1 MKLKQLYDRV
11 IETTGLE
18 VLTIG
23 SLQTAISNCMAD
35 LTSRGYRLYKEITL
49 QNVEEEDIVVNEV
62 GYIEIKIP
70 VSQVR
75 KVLYTKIFLPQYGIV
90 AKRYSLSN
98 PNVQKNWF
106 MGRFR
111 SWIGSHRAIFYI
123 KEDHLIIEYDMEL
136 NDIVDFKFGYYS
148 RLVAPTLTD
157 SLSDEENL
165 ENIDI
170 DIREE
175 FEDAL
180 VFYAAYFYHSRF
192 VKDTEKIQM
201 YLNQYK
207 WYVEDITHELAY
219 EDEFFEEDSIVHVEE

>member
-11 IETTGLE
+11 VETTGLD

-23 SLQTAISNCMAD
+23 SLQTAVSNCMAD
-35 LTSRGYRLYKEITL
+35 LTSRGYRLFKEISF
-49 QNVEEEDIVVNEV
+49 NEIDEEDVIANEI

-70 VSQVR
+70 VSQIR

-98 PNVQKNWF
+98 PNVQKNWY
-106 MGRFR
+106 MNRFR
-111 SWIGSHRAIFYI
+111 SWIGPNRAIFYI
-123 KEDHLIIEYDMEL
+123 KDDRLIIEYDMEL
-136 NDIVDFKFGYYS
+136 QAIVNFKFGYYS
-148 RLVAPTLTD
+148 KLMAPVIAESLTD
-157 SLSDEENL
+157 EQNL
-165 ENIDI
+165 ANIDI

-180 VFYAAYFYHSRF
+180 VFYAAYFYYTRF
-192 VKDTEKIQM
+192 VKDAEKIQM

>member
-11 IETTGLE
+11 METTGLE

-35 LTSRGYRLYKEITL
+35 LTSRGYRLFKEISL
-49 QNVEEEDIVVNEV
+49 EEIDEDDIIANEV
-62 GYIEIKIP
+62 GYIEVKIP
-70 VSQVR
+70 VSQIR

-98 PNVQKNWF
+98 PNVQKNWY
-106 MGRFR
+106 MNRFR
-111 SWIGSHRAIFYI
+111 SWIGSNRAIFYI
-123 KEDHLIIEYDMEL
+123 KDDRLIIEYDMEL
-136 NDIVDFKFGYYS
+136 QSVVNFKFGYYS
-148 RLVAPTLTD
+148 KLIAPVLAN

-165 ENIDI
+165 ENVDI

-180 VFYAAYFYHSRF
+180 VFYAAYFYYSRF
-192 VKDTEKIQM
+192 VKDQEKITM
-201 YLNQYK
+201 YMNQYK

>member
-1 MKLKQLYDRV
+1 MKLKTLYDRV
-11 IETTGLE
+11 VETTGLDI
-18 VLTIG
+18 LTIG

-35 LTSRGYRLYKEITL
+35 LTSRGYRLFKEISFTNIA
-49 QNVEEEDIVVNEV
+49 QTDVIVNEV

-98 PNVQKNWF
+98 PNVQKNWYNN
-106 MGRFR
+106 RFR

-123 KEDHLIIEYDMEL
+123 KDDRLIIEYDLEL
-136 NDIVDFKFGYYS
+136 GAIVDFKFGYYS
-148 RLVAPTLTD
+148 KLMAPIITE
-157 SLSDEENL
+157 SLSDEQNL
-165 ENIDI
+165 ANVDI

-180 VFYAAYFYHSRF
+180 VFYAAYFYYSRF

-201 YLNQYK
+201 YLNNYK
-207 WYVEDITHELAY
+207 YYVEDITHELAY

>member
-35 LTSRGYRLYKEITL
+35 LTSRGYRLFQEITL
-49 QNVEEEDIVVNEV
+49 EDIDDEDIIANEV
-62 GYIEIKIP
+62 GYVEVKVP
-70 VSQVR
+70 VSRIR

-90 AKRYSLSN
+90 AKRYSLSD
-98 PNVQKNWF
+98 PNVQKNWY

-123 KEDHLIIEYDMEL
+123 KEDRLIIEYDMEL
-136 NDIVDFKFGYYS
+136 QDIVNFKFGFYS
-148 RLVAPTLTD
+148 KLIAPVLSQNLT
-157 SLSDEENL
+157 DEENL
-165 ENIDI
+165 ENVDI

-180 VFYAAYFYHSRF
+180 VFYAAYFYYSRF
-192 VKDTEKIQM
+192 VKDTEKITM
-201 YLNQYK
+201 YLNNYK
-207 WYVEDITHELAY
+207 YYVEDIKAELGY
-219 EDEFFEEDSIVHVEE
+219 EDEFFEEDSIVHYED